1 MVIKKMGLLT
11 ERQIEVLK
19 LRAQGLTQEEVAKKL
34 QTSRENVTILE
45 KRAYQN
51 IKIAKETLAAL
62 KTFGVS
68 TTVVIKPGTHLVDV
82 PRIILDKADE
92 ANIKVRANFTRIFD
106 EIRFKASDK
115 VKRSRVT
122 RQITVKILPNGDFT
136 VE

>member
-1 MVIKKMGLLT
+1 METKKVGLLT

-19 LRAQGLTQEEVAKKL
+19 LRSQGLTQEEVAKRLK
-34 QTSRENVTILE
+34 TTRENISILE

-51 IKIAKETLAAL
+51 IKLARETLAAL
-62 KTFGVS
+62 KNFGVAV
-68 TTVVIKPGTHLVDV
+68 TVTVKPGTHLVDI

-92 ANIKVRANFTRIFD
+92 ANIKVRANFTRIYD
-106 EIRFKASDK
+106 EIRFRASDK

>member
-1 MVIKKMGLLT
+1 MVVKKIGLLT

-51 IKIAKETLAAL
+51 IKLARETLAAL
-62 KTFGVS
+62 KTFGIS
-68 TTVVIKPGTHLVDV
+68 TSVVIKPGTHLVDI
-82 PRIILDKADE
+82 PRLILDKADE

-115 VKRSRVT
+115 VKRSRVI
-122 RQITVKILPNGDFT
+122 RQIIVKILPNGDFT

>member
-1 MVIKKMGLLT
+1 MKKIGLLT

-19 LRAQGLTQEEVAKKL
+19 LRAQGLTQEEVAERLK
-34 QTSRENVTILE
+34 TSRENVTILE

-51 IKIAKETLAAL
+51 IKLARETLAAL

-68 TTVVIKPGTHLVDV
+68 ATVVIKPGTHLVDV
-82 PRIILDKADE
+82 PRIILNKADE
-92 ANIKVRANFTRIFD
+92 ANIKVKANFTRIFD
-106 EIRFKASDK
+106 EIRFKAGDK

>member
-1 MVIKKMGLLT
+1 MVVKKVGLLT

-34 QTSRENVTILE
+34 KTSRENVTILE
-45 KRAYQN
+45 KRAYKN
-51 IKIAKETLAAL
+51 IKLARETLAAL

-68 TTVVIKPGTHLVDV
+68 TIVVIKPGTHLVDV
-82 PRIILDKADE
+82 PRIILSKADE
-92 ANIKVRANFTRIFD
+92 ANIKIRANFTRIYD
-106 EIRFKASDK
+106 EIRFKAGDK

-122 RQITVKILPNGDFT
+122 RQITVKILPNGDFV

>member
-1 MVIKKMGLLT
+1 MVVKKMGLLT

-51 IKIAKETLAAL
+51 IKLARETLAAL
-62 KTFGVS
+62 KTFGIS
-68 TTVVIKPGTHLVDV
+68 TSVVIKPGTHLVDI
-82 PRIILDKADE
+82 PRLILDKADE

-115 VKRSRVT
+115 VKRSRVI
-122 RQITVKILPNGDFT
+122 RQIIVKILPNGDFT